1 MTFVSEKDDYGHA
14 DSTESMGP
22 VQSTTMLISG
32 GQKNWEKKA
41 LEDSESGHKN
51 KHESRDSWSG
61 KFDFILACC
70 GSAVGLGNVWRF
82 PYLCYNNGGGAFLIP
97 YAIIVV
103 FSGIPIF
110 LLEVALGQYYNL
122 GCIEGWNSICPL
134 MSGIGLSSTVII
146 FLTLSYYAVILA
158 WSLMYL
164 FNSFRAVLPWESC
177 NNIWNNH
184 LPNRTCSSDLS
195 NVTSQYK
202 LDNGINGSLS
212 VNDSKWLKDNYI
224 SAVEEYYKYEVLN
237 QSDGMGDLGAF
248 RWELAGYLVITW
260 LVCYF
265 TVFKGTKSSG
275 KAMYFT
281 ATFPYVM
288 LFILLAYGLTLPGAG
303 EGIIFY
309 LKPNMTKL
317 MESQVW
323 RDAGTQVFFS
333 YSLCIGVLISLGSF
347 NNRNNNCVRDTV
359 IIACVNSGTSF
370 LAGFA
375 IFAALGNMAHQQG
388 VDVKDVV
395 DSGPGLAFVA
405 YPQEVLNLPCP
416 QFWSILFFFMLFL
429 LGMSTL
435 LTDTLALITS
445 LGDLYPELING
456 KYRKPLCMGIGC
468 TVMCCIGFIMTTQGG
483 IYTFQLFDSF
493 GASGFTLLWSAFWQC
508 ITVSWF
514 FGSNKLESIFE
525 EMMGF
530 KPSRYFMICWKYLSP
545 LSSVVIFV
553 YNIVNYEELTY
564 GDYKYPTAGLAFGW
578 FLALLSMICIPIRAA
593 YVLWHAEGNSLQEKF
608 LFSIQSKP
616 AGSNTKVEWSLCDES
631 DSSEYN
637 CVPPY
642 SEKDPSEEKTYNH
655 KRNGIDVET
664 AC

>member
-1 MTFVSEKDDYGHA
+1 
-14 DSTESMGP
+14 MGP

-32 GQKNWEKKA
+32 GEKKWDKKA
-41 LEDSESGHKN
+41 LEDDELPVN
-51 KHESRDSWSG
+51 KHENRDSWSG

-103 FSGIPIF
+103 VSGIPIF

-146 FLTLSYYAVILA
+146 FLTLSYYSVILA
-158 WSLMYL
+158 WALMYL
-164 FNSFRAVLPWESC
+164 FNSFTATLPWESC
-177 NNIWNNH
+177 DNDWNDNT
-184 LPNRTCSSDLS
+184 NQTCAANLSS
-195 NVTSQYK
+195 VTAQYK
-202 LDNGINGSLS
+202 LDNGMRIDDRLS
-212 VNDSKWLKDNYI
+212 ANDSQWLKEKYI
-224 SAVEEYYKYEVLN
+224 SAVEEYYKYEVL
-237 QSDGMGDLGAF
+237 QQTEGIHDIGDF
-248 RWELAGYLVITW
+248 RWNLAGYLVITW
-260 LVCYF
+260 IVCYL

-288 LFILLAYGLTLPGAG
+288 LLILLTYGLTLPGAG

-317 MESQVW
+317 TESQVW

-388 VDVKDVV
+388 VEVKDVV
-395 DSGPGLAFVA
+395 SSGPGLAFVA

-416 QFWSILFFFMLFL
+416 QFWSVLFFFMLFL

-445 LGDLYPELING
+445 LGDLYPTLING

-468 TVMCCIGFIMTTQGG
+468 LIMCCIGFVMTTQGG
-483 IYTFQLFDSF
+483 IYIFQLFDAF

-514 FGSNKLESIFE
+514 FGSDKLEGIFE

-530 KPSRYFMICWKYLSP
+530 KPSMYFMICWKYLSP
-545 LSSVVIFV
+545 LSSVGIFLF
-553 YNIVNYEELTY
+553 NIVNYEELKY
-564 GDYKYPTAGLAFGW
+564 GSYEYPRGGIAFGW
-578 FLALLSMICIPIRAA
+578 FLALLSMICIPARAA
-593 YVLWHAEGNSLQEKF
+593 FVLWRAKGNTLYEKF
-608 LFSIQSKP
+608 QDSILSKP
-616 AGSNTKVEWSLCDES
+616 ARNSTKVAWSLCDES
-631 DSSEYN
+631 DSSDYN

-642 SEKDPSEEKTYNH
+642 SEKDPSEEKSCNLDT
-655 KRNGIDVET
+655 ET
-664 AC
+664 EC